1 MKVFG
6 FSMNISESYDI
17 RNSME
22 EVKYLI
28 ELERYR
34 MKKRKN
40 DSELVRWEDE
50 QIKLMRK
57 GEWTNSKFVV
67 LVFYGEFS
75 DDCEL
80 TVSNRSSK
88 FDQ

>member
-1 MKVFG
+1 MK
-6 FSMNISESYDI
+6 
-17 RNSME
+17 
-22 EVKYLI
+22 
-28 ELERYR
+28 
-34 MKKRKN
+34 
-40 DSELVRWEDE
+40 
-50 QIKLMRK
+50 K